1 MKGSEVA
8 GGGWGI
14 QTAKPQQNL
23 LHPMGYRPAPLPSSP
38 SCARRRAGKGGGG
51 AERRGRCLLCGC
63 RRRRRGDCGKALGR
77 VGGGALRHGFPARGP
92 RSRGGGADPPRPDPS
107 PPPRGGLA
115 INPDLG
121 RGRPLPPIHL
131 PSRRAFSP
139 PPALPGA
146 PAGPSGNPCPPRS
159 VALGVQVSVCIP
171 ICPVSPL
178 CLFVSVYPGHLHSLA
193 RVAAAMA

>member
-1 MKGSEVA
+1 MGNPDSKTATESPSPHGVPASPPPVVPQLRQTQSREGGR
-8 GGGWGI
+8 GGGEKGAVP
-14 QTAKPQQNL
+14 TLRLPEEEEGGLRESA
-23 LHPMGYRPAPLPSSP
+23 RP
-38 SCARRRAGKGGGG
+38 G
-51 AERRGRCLLCGC
+51 
-63 RRRRRGDCGKALGR
+63 
-77 VGGGALRHGFPARGP
+77 GGGALRHGFPARGP